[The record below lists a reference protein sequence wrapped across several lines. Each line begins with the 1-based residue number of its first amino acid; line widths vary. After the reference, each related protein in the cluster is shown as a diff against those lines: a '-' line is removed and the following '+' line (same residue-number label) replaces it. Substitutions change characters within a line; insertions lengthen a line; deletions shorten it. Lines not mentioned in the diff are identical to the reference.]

1 MGGAQVVDE
10 ALVRVAEVLSATL
23 PSTIPKIDEW
33 AFSEASGLQRVN
45 ILESVTELGSSA
57 FQGCVSLREVTVLS
71 KIKSL
76 KTFVFN
82 MCENLTTVM
91 VGNRKT
97 GGVPVRG
104 RRLFYDY
111 FYPLNRPWPSA
122 ATKRTRVLF
131 SKPLVGMVVELHFAV
146 GADL

>member
-1 MGGAQVVDE
+1 MSTARMGGAQVVDE

-23 PSTIPKIDEW
+23 SSTIPKIDEW

-82 MCENLTTVM
+82 MCENLSTVM
-91 VGNRKT
+91 VGNRKQ
-97 GGVPVRG
+97 
-104 RRLFYDY
+104 
-111 FYPLNRPWPSA
+111 A
-122 ATKRTRVLF
+122 ASRSEDAACFTINA
-131 SKPLVGMVVELHFAV
+131 S
-146 GADL
+146 

>member
-1 MGGAQVVDE
+1 MAVSTARMGGAQVVDE

-97 GGVPVRG
+97 GGVPVSG
-104 RRLFYDY
+104 RRLFYD
-111 FYPLNRPWPSA
+111 
-122 ATKRTRVLF
+122 
-131 SKPLVGMVVELHFAV
+131 
-146 GADL
+146 

>member
-1 MGGAQVVDE
+1 M
-10 ALVRVAEVLSATL
+10 RVAEVLSATL

-91 VGNRKT
+91 VGNRKL
-97 GGVPVRG
+97 GGVPVSG
-104 RRLFYDY
+104 RRLFTI
-111 FYPLNRPWPSA
+111 NAS
-122 ATKRTRVLF
+122 
-131 SKPLVGMVVELHFAV
+131 
-146 GADL
+146 